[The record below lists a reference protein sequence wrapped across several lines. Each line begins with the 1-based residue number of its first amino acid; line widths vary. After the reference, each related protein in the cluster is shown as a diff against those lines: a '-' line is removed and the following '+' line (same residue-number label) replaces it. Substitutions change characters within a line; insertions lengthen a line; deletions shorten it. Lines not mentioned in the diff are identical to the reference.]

1 MRKRNSK
8 VLNLQLPASRKGGS
22 DTGIGPTDMPTTNP
36 LPSIT
41 VVLPSGLNGGSATE
55 AMKAGGI
62 TTAMAETV
70 RRSSLTAVV
79 NNGWVTAS
87 AEDVDQSL
95 EQDVS
100 VTMRE
105 AAIKGYS
112 MDAVT
117 NVNLVAPGPLK
128 DFWSWMIRA
137 DKISQRDGARIGKFD
152 FSYQGVLPVLLG
164 NGGKQDSVS
173 LLSNICLYQGVCS
186 NSLPLLVLP
195 SLKTINAF
203 RNTTHNVATS
213 SLIIGPYYT
222 VFETTGRN
230 SYCPYIEA
238 CTTKAWTKALWV
250 GTVKIK
256 PQEDCGEV
264 STPKDAWTQE

>member
-1 MRKRNSK
+1 MNETSQIAWEPKGALVVSDGNSISCFPSQRSLAATVAEPAPQHAISEMRKRNSK

-22 DTGIGPTDMPTTNP
+22 DTGIGPTDMLTVNP
-36 LPSIT
+36 PPSIT
-41 VVLPSGLNGGSATE
+41 VVLPSGLSGGSATE

-79 NNGWVTAS
+79 NNGWVSAS
-87 AEDVDQSL
+87 ADDVDQSL

-112 MDAVT
+112 MDAAT
-117 NVNLVAPGPLK
+117 NFNLVAPGPLK

-164 NGGKQDSVS
+164 NGGKQECACRRIYISVS
-173 LLSNICLYQGVCS
+173 RILLL
-186 NSLPLLVLP
+186 
-195 SLKTINAF
+195 
-203 RNTTHNVATS
+203 
-213 SLIIGPYYT
+213 T
-222 VFETTGRN
+222 VYFAYLTAA
-230 SYCPYIEA
+230 I
-238 CTTKAWTKALWV
+238 
-250 GTVKIK
+250 
-256 PQEDCGEV
+256 
-264 STPKDAWTQE
+264 